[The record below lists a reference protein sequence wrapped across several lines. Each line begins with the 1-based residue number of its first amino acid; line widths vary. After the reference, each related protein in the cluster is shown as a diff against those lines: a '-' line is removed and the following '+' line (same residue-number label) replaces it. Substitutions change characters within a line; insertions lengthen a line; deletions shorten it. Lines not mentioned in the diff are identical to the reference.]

1 MKKTPMAGAIT
12 LTIATLAGA
21 PAAALAQEDEAARRQ
36 GGIDEIV
43 VTAQRREASL
53 QDTDIAISAFTT
65 SALRDLGVTSYGDM
79 GDFVPNMLTHE
90 TVGTAGAAVN
100 IRGMKNAET
109 LITFEPKVAVYLDG
123 VLLGKNTGSA
133 FDILDLERVEV
144 LRGPQGTL
152 YGRNTVGG
160 AINLI
165 TQKPADEFGGN
176 LAVTLGSYDQ
186 QDIKGSINVPL
197 VGPSGVLANGGGST
211 LNLRATWATLKR
223 DGYWRNHGPS
233 GDRRLGD
240 KDRDAAYVQLQWQP
254 NDRVSVLYAF
264 DMTEADEK
272 GTPRP
277 ATFVRDSF
285 IPNIPYLEE
294 IAKNIAT
301 DNDFSTNFDFPQI
314 QKLDAK
320 GHSLTAEF
328 ELSDR
333 LSLVSISAYR
343 ELENIAWGDSDGTPL
358 AIRGST
364 QGSEHE
370 MYTQELRLVGNAF
383 EDRFKYVLGAFYMH
397 EKGDIYNGNI
407 LLSGNDVNMA
417 DFENDIGALFVEGTY
432 SLTERLDLT
441 LGARYTEEQRQMAK
455 QSYSLPA
462 GGQYFPTSADIP
474 LIDVESDQ
482 KTWSDVSGTASL
494 SYRWTEDLMTY
505 AKVAKGFASGGF
517 NARAANETA
526 FHRPFDEETLTSY
539 EIGVKSTWFDN
550 RLLINAAVFH
560 NDYKDL
566 QVNQFDPVSAVNNF
580 SNAGDATI
588 NGAEL
593 EVQAQLTDNLQI
605 GGSYGYLDPKYESF
619 IAADGT
625 DLSQSYWAHSP
636 KHNAHLFARYVI
648 AEAFA
653 GGDFSARIDWM
664 YQDNIRM
671 LTLNPIPY
679 GEPNSQE
686 AYDHVNARVTLDR
699 MQGLGNGDLSVSLW
713 VKNLT
718 NESWRTTGVNFVTYA
733 INSWGPPR
741 TWGLDI
747 NYSF

>member
-1 MKKTPMAGAIT
+1 MKIISLARAIAV
-12 LTIATLAGA
+12 ATASMGIV
-21 PAAALAQEDEAARRQ
+21 PAASAQGEDSVRRQ
-36 GGIDEIV
+36 SIDEIV

-65 SALRDLGVTSYGDM
+65 GALRDLGITSYGDM

-165 TQKPADEFGGN
+165 TQKPTDEFGGN
-176 LAVTLGSYDQ
+176 IAVTLGSYDQ
-186 QDIKGSINVPL
+186 RDIKGTLNIPL
-197 VGPSGVLANGGGST
+197 IGANGVVAEGGGAT

-223 DGYWRNHGPS
+223 DGYWKNHGPS
-233 GDRRLGD
+233 GDRELGD

-254 NDRVSVLYAF
+254 TDRVSILYAY
-264 DMTEADEK
+264 DMTEADET

-277 ATFVRDSF
+277 ATFVRDAF
-285 IPNIPYLEE
+285 IPAVPYLEE
-294 IAKNIAT
+294 IAQHVVT
-301 DNDFSTNFDFPQI
+301 DNDFSVNFDFPQI
-314 QKLDAK
+314 QTLDAG
-320 GHSLTAEF
+320 GHSLTADF
-328 ELSDR
+328 ELSDQ

-343 ELENIAWGDSDGTPL
+343 ELENTAWGDSDGTPL
-358 AIRGST
+358 PIRGST

-370 MYTQELRLVGNAF
+370 MFTQELRLVGNAF
-383 EDRFKYVLGAFYMH
+383 DDRLKYVVGAFYMH
-397 EKGDIYNGNI
+397 EKGELYNGNI
-407 LLSGNDVNMA
+407 LASGNDINMA
-417 DFENDIGALFVEGTY
+417 DFKNDIAAVFAEGTY
-432 SLTERLDLT
+432 SLTERWDLT
-441 LGARYTEEQRQMAK
+441 LGARYTEEKREMAK
-455 QSYSLPA
+455 QTYQLPA
-462 GGQYFPTSADIP
+462 GAQYFPNAADIP
-474 LIDVESDQ
+474 VIDLESDR

-494 SYRWTEDLMTY
+494 SYRWTDDLMTY

-526 FHRPFDEETLTSY
+526 FNRPFDEETLISY
-539 EIGVKSTWFDN
+539 EIGWKSTWFDN
-550 RLLINAAVFH
+550 RLLINAAAFH
-560 NDYKDL
+560 NDYQDL

-588 NGAEL
+588 NGFEL
-593 EVQAQLTDNLQI
+593 EVQAQITDHLQL

-648 AEAFA
+648 PDAFA
-653 GGDFSARIDWM
+653 GGDFSARLDWM
-664 YQDNIRM
+664 YQDDIRM

-686 AYDHVNARVTLDR
+686 AYDHLNARVTLDR
-699 MQGLGNGDLSVSLW
+699 MQGLGSGEFSVSLW

-741 TWGLDI
+741 TWGIDL
-747 NYSF
+747 NYQF

>member
-1 MKKTPMAGAIT
+1 MKINPVTRALAIAVIPSMSVVTP
-12 LTIATLAGA
+12 
-21 PAAALAQEDEAARRQ
+21 ALAQDEGGARRQ
-36 GGIDEIV
+36 GIDEIV

-53 QDTDIAISAFTT
+53 QDTDIAISAFTEGT
-65 SALRDLGVTSYGDM
+65 LRDLGITSYSDM

-133 FDILDLERVEV
+133 FDIVDLERVEV

-165 TQKPADEFGGN
+165 TRKPEDTFGGN
-176 LAVTLGSYDQ
+176 IAVTLGSHDQ
-186 QDIKGSINVPL
+186 RDVKGTINVPL
-197 VGPSGVLANGGGST
+197 VGPNGVLSDNAAST

-223 DGYWRNHGPS
+223 DGYWKNHGPS
-233 GDRRLGD
+233 GDRELGN
-240 KDRDAAYVQLQWQP
+240 KNRDAAYVQLQWQP
-254 NDRVSVLYAF
+254 NDRVSLLYAY
-264 DMTEADEK
+264 DMTDANEK

-285 IPNIPYLEE
+285 IPAIPYLGD
-294 IAKNIAT
+294 IAQHVVT
-301 DNDFSTNFDFPQI
+301 DNDFSVNFDFPQI
-314 QKLDAK
+314 QTLDAE
-320 GHSLTAEF
+320 GHSLTADI

-343 ELENIAWGDSDGTPL
+343 ELENTAWGDSDGTPL
-358 AIRGST
+358 PIRGST

-370 MYTQELRLVGNAF
+370 MFTQELRLVGSAF
-383 EDRFKYVLGAFYMH
+383 DDRFKYVVGAFYMH
-397 EKGDIYNGNI
+397 EKGELYNGNI
-407 LLSGNDVNMA
+407 LASSNDINMA
-417 DFENDIGALFVEGTY
+417 DFKNDIGALFAEGTY

-441 LGARYTEEQRQMAK
+441 LGARYTEEKREMSK
-455 QSYSLPA
+455 QTYSLPA
-462 GGQYFPTSADIP
+462 GGQYFPGPADIP
-474 LIDVESDQ
+474 LIDVKSGR
-482 KTWSDVSGTASL
+482 KTWSDVSGTVSL
-494 SYRWTEDLMTY
+494 SYRWTDDLMTY

-526 FHRPFDEETLTSY
+526 FNRPFDEETLISY
-539 EIGVKSTWFDN
+539 EIGLKSTWFEN
-550 RLLINAAVFH
+550 RLLVNAAVFH

-580 SNAGDATI
+580 SNAGDAVIT
-588 NGAEL
+588 GFEL
-593 EVQAQLTDNLQI
+593 EVQAQLTDNLQL
-605 GGSYGYLDPKYESF
+605 GGSYGYLDPEYESF

-625 DLSQSYWAHSP
+625 DLSRSYWAHSP
-636 KHNAHLFARYVI
+636 RHNAHLFARYVI
-648 AEAFA
+648 PDAVA
-653 GGDFSARIDWM
+653 GADLSARIDWM
-664 YQDNIRM
+664 YQDDIRM
-671 LTLNPIPY
+671 LTLNPAPY
-679 GEPNSQE
+679 GEPNSQK
-686 AYDHVNARVTLDR
+686 AYDHINARLTLDR
-699 MQGLGNGDLSVSLW
+699 MQGFGAGDLSVSLW

-741 TWGLDI
+741 TWGVDF

>member
-1 MKKTPMAGAIT
+1 MKRTHLPPAVTVAIT
-12 LTIATLAGA
+12 TLAGGIA
-21 PAAALAQEDEAARRQ
+21 PALAQGDETVRRS
-36 GGIDEIV
+36 GIDEIV

-53 QDTDIAISAFTT
+53 QDTDIAISAFTEG
-65 SALRDLGVTSYGDM
+65 ALRDMGIASYGDM

-165 TQKPADEFGGN
+165 TRKPKDEFGGSV
-176 LAVTLGSYDQ
+176 AVTLGSYDQ
-186 QDIKGSINVPL
+186 RDIKGTLNVPL
-197 VGPSGVLANGGGST
+197 IGPNGLLSDSAAST

-223 DGYWRNHGPS
+223 DGYWKNYGPS
-233 GDRRLGD
+233 GDGELGD
-240 KDRDAAYVQLQWQP
+240 KDRDAAYIQLQWQP
-254 NDRVSVLYAF
+254 SDRISVLYAY
-264 DMTEADEK
+264 DMTDADEK

-285 IPNIPYLEE
+285 IPAIPYLAD
-294 IAKNIAT
+294 IAQHIAT

-314 QKLDAK
+314 QKLEAE
-320 GHSLTAEF
+320 GHSLTADF
-328 ELSDR
+328 ELTDR
-333 LSLVSISAYR
+333 LSLVSITAYR
-343 ELENIAWGDSDGTPL
+343 ELENTAWGDSDGTPL
-358 AIRGST
+358 LIRGST

-370 MYTQELRLVGNAF
+370 MLTQEFRFVGNAF
-383 EDRFKYVLGAFYMH
+383 DDRLKYVIGAFYMH
-397 EKGDIYNGNI
+397 EKGDLYNGNI
-407 LLSGNDVNMA
+407 LANGSDLNMA
-417 DFENDIGALFVEGTY
+417 DFKNDIGALFVEGTY
-432 SLTERLDLT
+432 SLTDRLDLT
-441 LGARYTEEQRQMAK
+441 LGARYTEEKREMAK
-455 QSYSLPA
+455 QAYQLPQ
-462 GGQYFPTSADIP
+462 GQYFPTLADVP
-474 LIDVESDQ
+474 HIDAESDRE
-482 KTWSDVSGTASL
+482 TWSDVSGTVSL

-526 FHRPFDEETLTSY
+526 FHRPFDEETLISY
-539 EIGVKSTWFDN
+539 EVGLKSTWFDS
-550 RLLINAAVFH
+550 RLLLNAAMFH
-560 NDYKDL
+560 NDYQDL
-566 QVNQFDPVSAVNNF
+566 QVNQFDPISAVNNF

-588 NGAEL
+588 NGFEL
-593 EVQAQLTDNLQI
+593 EVQAQVTEHLQL
-605 GGSYGYLDPKYESF
+605 GGSYGYLDPKYENF

-648 AEAFA
+648 PDAFA
-653 GGDFSARIDWM
+653 RGDFSARIDWM
-664 YQDNIRM
+664 YQDDIRM
-671 LTLNPIPY
+671 LTLNPVPY

-686 AYDHVNARVTLDR
+686 AYDHINARLTLDR